1 LSATGRRIEQEKM
14 QLKVYRRDNRKKDE
28 GRWRRTFRRAGGVL
42 GLLLLGF
49 VAYRV
54 SGPAMIA
61 AGSLREFILESPYF
75 SVREIQ
81 VRGADKVSGD
91 EVVAMAG
98 LRRGMSIWSI
108 DLAVIEKK
116 IGRHPWVR
124 RVFVRRE
131 FPRRVIID
139 VEERTPKA
147 IVAMRKLYYVDSDGV
162 VFKEVGPGES
172 VKFPLL
178 TGLRPEQITAP
189 DPATRKRIRDALR
202 LSEMMV
208 QRSHSLSEIHFAK
221 PDRLVVYTTA
231 YPIALHM
238 GWGNWAEKLTRM
250 ERLLTLWKGNEERLA
265 SLDMGFRDQ
274 VVARLRRVEK

>member
-1 LSATGRRIEQEKM
+1 M
-14 QLKVYRRDNRKKDE
+14 QLKVYHRDNRKRDE
-28 GRWRRTFRRAGGVL
+28 RRWRRAFTRAGYAVALVL
-42 GLLLLGF
+42 LALGI
-49 VAYRV
+49 YQI
-54 SGPAMIA
+54 SGPLRIA
-61 AGSLREFILESPYF
+61 AFSLRDFVLESPYF

-108 DLAVIEKK
+108 DLDAIEKK
-116 IGRHPWVR
+116 ISRHAWVR
-124 RVFVRRE
+124 RVAVRRE

-139 VEERTPKA
+139 VTERTPKA
-147 IVAMRKLYYVDSDGV
+147 IVALRKLYYVDADGM
-162 VFKEVGPGES
+162 VFKEVGPGEN

-178 TGLRPEQITAP
+178 TGLRAEQFAAS
-189 DPATRKRIRDALR
+189 DPITRKRIQDALR

-238 GWGNWAEKLTRM
+238 GWGNWSEKLDRM
-250 ERLLTLWKGNEERLA
+250 ERLLELWKGNEERLA
-265 SLDMGFRDQ
+265 SLDMSFRDQ
-274 VVARLRRVEK
+274 VVARLRKLER